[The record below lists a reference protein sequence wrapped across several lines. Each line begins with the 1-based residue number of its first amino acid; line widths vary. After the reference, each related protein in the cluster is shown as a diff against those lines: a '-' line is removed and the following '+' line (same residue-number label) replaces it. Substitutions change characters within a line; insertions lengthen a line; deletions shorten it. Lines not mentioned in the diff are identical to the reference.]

1 MITNFN
7 YVICSLVNHFHWE
20 KYLLV
25 GSHEKSIINLCARY
39 ILNNV
44 KT

>member
-1 MITNFN
+1 MIQNFN
-7 YVICSLVNHFHWE
+7 YVICNLVNHFHWE